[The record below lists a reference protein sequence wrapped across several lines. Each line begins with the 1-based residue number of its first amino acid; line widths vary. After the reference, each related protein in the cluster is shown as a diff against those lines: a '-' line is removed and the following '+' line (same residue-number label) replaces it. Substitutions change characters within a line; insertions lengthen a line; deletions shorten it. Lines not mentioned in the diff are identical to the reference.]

1 MNLSHRYARA
11 LRFAFSLHQQH
22 QRKGGGVPYVAHLL
36 SVSALVLEY
45 GGDEDQSIA
54 ALLHDAV
61 EDQGGVPTGYLIRSE
76 FGNLVADIVDGCTDA
91 TTIPKPP
98 WRQRKEQYLAH
109 LQHASPAVLL
119 VSSCDKLHNARS
131 IVSDLRTVGEQVWK
145 RFAGGKEGSLWYYQ
159 SLAETFTKRG
169 ALPAKE
175 LAVTVGLMTDLSA
188 ADALTGAR
196 PISSGRSP

>member
-11 LRFAFSLHQQH
+11 LRFAFSLHAQH

-45 GGDEDQSIA
+45 GGDEDLAIA

-76 FGNLVADIVDGCTDA
+76 FGDVVADIVDGCTDSVA
-91 TTIPKPP
+91 IPKPP
-98 WRQRKEQYLAH
+98 WRARKEQYLAH
-109 LQHASPAVLL
+109 LQHASPAILL

-131 IVSDLRTVGEQVWK
+131 VVSDLRTVGEQVWS
-145 RFAGGKEGSLWYYQ
+145 RFAGGKDGSLWYYR
-159 SLAETFTKRG
+159 SLAATFTQLG
-169 ALPAKE
+169 ALPADE
-175 LAVTVGLMTDLSA
+175 LARTVAIMNDLSA
-188 ADALTGAR
+188 ADALT
-196 PISSGRSP
+196 